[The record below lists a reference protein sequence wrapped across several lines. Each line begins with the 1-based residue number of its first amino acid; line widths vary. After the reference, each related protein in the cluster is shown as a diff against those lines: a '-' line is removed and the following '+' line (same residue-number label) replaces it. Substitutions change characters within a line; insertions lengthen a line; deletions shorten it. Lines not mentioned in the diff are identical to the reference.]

1 MHAFGLSRELC
12 VEFLRKQCIIANL
25 REGQPNYVIFFSPVC
40 VLRNV
45 IRASVIAVWQ
55 QKNIIQFLFESL

>member
-25 REGQPNYVIFFSPVC
+25 REGQPNYVIFFHMFIYSGT
-40 VLRNV
+40 
-45 IRASVIAVWQ
+45 
-55 QKNIIQFLFESL
+55 